1 MRIAVLAM
9 PRHGANVTALA
20 CLRESGFDGRVAAVA
35 RYDDEVQWAKEHGVD
50 IAFNVYAGAGLE
62 LADQVSNDEAPRSP
76 AQPADDGPRG
86 GP

>member
-1 MRIAVLAM
+1 
-9 PRHGANVTALA
+9 
-20 CLRESGFDGRVAAVA
+20 
-35 RYDDEVQWAKEHGVD
+35 
-50 IAFNVYAGAGLE
+50 LE